1 MREADLDRRLPLYA
15 YLEPLLVGR
24 RILEIGKVR
33 ESSAEHL
40 LGLGAARVVTAD
52 ADLAGVQEPFDVVLV
67 PEAEAEVLRPG
78 AVARWRKLLADK
90 GRLVVAVANPERA
103 GQPGGVGYYDLHDAV
118 GPHFSR
124 VQMFGVTPFL
134 GVGLVEFEGA
144 VDGLRVDARL
154 VKPGSEAPSTYVAI
168 GGADPV
174 AGLGYALVQLPW
186 GTLGARPG
194 LERAAGATLHD
205 GAGGELRRKLEE
217 MTSQAESAMRVARAQ
232 GDEIDELRARL
243 RRAAEDRAGLDAEI
257 AKLRRGLADA
267 DEAVVS
273 LTRRTADEMAVIAER
288 LASGLRGPSES
299 QARAAMAEVAAARD
313 EADRLRG
320 RLGEAEARA
329 AAAEQ
334 RLEAVGS
341 DARQRQAELEDA
353 LERLRLADNDL
364 GRARRTAARLEE
376 EARTAAVD
384 ARGLEE
390 TMRALAARDER
401 IARLE
406 AEKQDLVWRL
416 AELEDKLRAAIA
428 RAVRTEGARAAGA
441 AVTAV
446 PPAALGAAAAED
458 LAAARDARERALE
471 GFHRAAAAHVG
482 ELTELK
488 ASVAEQTALV
498 AELEDA
504 LAAAES
510 RAATA
515 SAEATTLR
523 RTAKDFEEADRSRRS
538 RLAELEGKLLRL
550 EHERR
555 ASAGGNG
562 AGNPRVS
569 ELEAESEQLRRR
581 IENVEA
587 ERVAWQRERDGLRGQ
602 LESQARAVGGR
613 NGHDPAAALA
623 GELEAIESALRAEAV
638 RLDAFAAE
646 ARAGGVGGFAGG
658 SQAGAGGDPGRLEA
672 TLGNYRER
680 AGRLRDDLEGIR
692 RRLDSLSPSEI
703 AGFLEEL
710 GEDLAELER

>member
-15 YLEPLLVGR
+15 YLEPLLAGR

-40 LGLGAARVVTAD
+40 LGLGAARVVTSD
-52 ADLAGVQEPFDVVLV
+52 PDLAGVQEPFDVVLV
-67 PEAEAEVLRPG
+67 PEAEAEVLRAG

-90 GRLVVAVANPERA
+90 GRLVVAVANPERVGLA
-103 GQPGGVGYYDLHDAV
+103 GGVGYYDLHDTI

-154 VKPGSEAPSTYVAI
+154 VKPGSEAPSIYVAI
-168 GGADPV
+168 GGAEPV
-174 AGLGYALVQLPW
+174 TGLGYALVQLPW
-186 GTLGARPG
+186 STVGARSG
-194 LERAAGATLHD
+194 SERSAGATVHD
-205 GAGGELRRKLEE
+205 GASLELRRKLEE
-217 MTSQAESAMRVARAQ
+217 MSSQAESAMRVARAQ
-232 GDEIDELRARL
+232 GDEIDELRGRL

-267 DEAVVS
+267 DEAVIS
-273 LTRRTADEMAVIAER
+273 LTRRTADEMAAIAER
-288 LASGLRGPSES
+288 LATGLRGPSES
-299 QARAAMAEVAAARD
+299 QTRAAMAEVATARD

-334 RLEAVGS
+334 RLEEVGS
-341 DARQRQAELEDA
+341 DARARQSALEDA
-353 LERLRLADNDL
+353 LERLRLADNEL
-364 GRARRTAARLEE
+364 ARARRATARLEE
-376 EARTAAVD
+376 EARSAAVD
-384 ARGLEE
+384 ARGLDE
-390 TMRALAARDER
+390 TMRALGARDER

-441 AVTAV
+441 AVAAV
-446 PPAALGAAAAED
+446 PAAGAAVAAED
-458 LAAARDARERALE
+458 LAAARDARERVLE

-488 ASVAEQTALV
+488 ASVAEQSALV
-498 AELEDA
+498 VELEDA
-504 LAAAES
+504 LAAAEG
-510 RAATA
+510 RATTA

-523 RTAKDFEEADRSRRS
+523 KTAKDLEEADRSRRS

-555 ASAGGNG
+555 ASAGANG
-562 AGNPRVS
+562 ASDPRVP
-569 ELEAESEQLRRR
+569 ELEAERDQLRRR
-581 IENVEA
+581 IDLVE
-587 ERVAWQRERDGLRGQ
+587 EDRVAWTRERDSLRGQ
-602 LESQARAVGGR
+602 LESQASAARGR
-613 NGHDPAAALA
+613 NGHDSAAALA
-623 GELEAIESALRAEAV
+623 GELEAIESALRAEAS
-638 RLDAFAAE
+638 RLDAFASQTRGDGAGVE
-646 ARAGGVGGFAGG
+646 AGP
-658 SQAGAGGDPGRLEA
+658 AGGDAGRLEA